1 MPLHSGYC
9 KFVTTQT
16 SSSTRT
22 TRIVIKST
30 NKRYCP
36 AWTSFNKLNSIC
48 NHPHKMVP
56 CTHYTRRR
64 RRRGRQGQGRGRF
77 AIPDHASVSPPSK
90 AQAAGSGRTGENMN
104 AVAVGL
110 IGSSLVHCVWP
121 PASCLTFTH
130 YSWSP
135 GLLLCV
141 CVCRFILDTIA
152 RNKSN
157 ANQFDKNRPI

>member
-1 MPLHSGYC
+1 MPLHSGFYI
-9 KFVTTQT
+9 FVTTQT
-16 SSSTRT
+16 SS

-64 RRRGRQGQGRGRF
+64 RRGRQGQGRGRF

-90 AQAAGSGRTGENMN
+90 AQAAGSGRTGENKYECGCCWPDWLVSRSLC
-104 AVAVGL
+104 VAAFL
-110 IGSSLVHCVWP
+110 PDVH
-121 PASCLTFTH
+121 S
-130 YSWSP
+130 
-135 GLLLCV
+135 LLLVCCSVCV
-141 CVCRFILDTIA
+141 CVWLSIYIGHDCTEQIQCQSI
-152 RNKSN
+152 
-157 ANQFDKNRPI
+157 

>member
-64 RRRGRQGQGRGRF
+64 RRRGRHGRGRF

-110 IGSSLVHCVWP
+110 IGSSLVHCMWP
-121 PASCLTFTH
+121 PACLTFTH

-141 CVCRFILDTIA
+141 CVWL
-152 RNKSN
+152 
-157 ANQFDKNRPI
+157 PIYIGHDCTEQIQCQSI